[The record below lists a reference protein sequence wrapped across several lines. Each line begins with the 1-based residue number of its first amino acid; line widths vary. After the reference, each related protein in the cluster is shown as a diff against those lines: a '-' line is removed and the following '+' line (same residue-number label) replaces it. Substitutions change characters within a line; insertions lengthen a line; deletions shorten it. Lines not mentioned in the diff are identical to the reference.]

1 MTDVAEMTDVG
12 EITQT
17 VETGNAP
24 NVTTQTLHSEP
35 NAIDAVSQKEAV
47 AKEETIVD
55 NAMVTDVV
63 GMTAEVE
70 MIAEVEMTV
79 AGEITQTVEIGNAPN
94 VTTQTLHSEPN
105 AIDAVSQK
113 EAVAKEETIE
123 GDAMATDVAEMTA
136 EVEMT
141 VAEMTDVDA
150 EMIIAALTPIM
161 TGIVVN
167 VTIPTSHLEPNVIV
181 VAPLKEEVAHHLN
194 NGKVMTVE
202 LAKEGMPLNLELVIG
217 IAHNVE
223 NQTSQKEMI
232 ALDVDARKELEA
244 LDLKATI
251 EN

>member
-1 MTDVAEMTDVG
+1 
-12 EITQT
+12 
-17 VETGNAP
+17 
-24 NVTTQTLHSEP
+24 
-35 NAIDAVSQKEAV
+35 
-47 AKEETIVD
+47 
-55 NAMVTDVV
+55 
-63 GMTAEVE
+63 
-70 MIAEVEMTV
+70 MTV

-217 IAHNVE
+217 IAHNCGKSNFAKRNDCFGCGRSKRVGGPR
-223 NQTSQKEMI
+223 SKGHH
-232 ALDVDARKELEA
+232 RK
-244 LDLKATI
+244 LKDPPPLHSAKYGR
-251 EN
+251 EQRRNNE

>member
-1 MTDVAEMTDVG
+1 MQRIWLVLKLQLGLENLERISVQMTIEEAAMTDVAEMTDVG

-24 NVTTQTLHSEP
+24 NVTTQTLHLEP

-55 NAMVTDVV
+55 
-63 GMTAEVE
+63 
-70 MIAEVEMTV
+70 
-79 AGEITQTVEIGNAPN
+79 
-94 VTTQTLHSEPN
+94 
-105 AIDAVSQK
+105 
-113 EAVAKEETIE
+113 
-123 GDAMATDVAEMTA
+123 DAMATGVVEMTA
-136 EVEMT
+136 EAEMT

-161 TGIVVN
+161 TGFVVN

-181 VAPLKEEVAHHLN
+181 VALPKEEVAHHLN

-217 IAHNVE
+217 IARNVE

>member
-1 MTDVAEMTDVG
+1 MQRIWLVLKLQLGLENLGIISVQMTIEEAAMIDVAEMTGVAEMTVAG

-55 NAMVTDVV
+55 DAMV
-63 GMTAEVE
+63 
-70 MIAEVEMTV
+70 
-79 AGEITQTVEIGNAPN
+79 IG
-94 VTTQTLHSEPN
+94 
-105 AIDAVSQK
+105 
-113 EAVAKEETIE
+113 
-123 GDAMATDVAEMTA
+123 VAEMTA
-136 EVEMT
+136 EVEMI
-141 VAEMTDVDA
+141 VVEMTDVDA

-167 VTIPTSHLEPNVIV
+167 VTIPTSHLETNVIV
-181 VAPLKEEVAHHLN
+181 VAPPKEEVAPHLN
-194 NGKVMTVE
+194 NGKVMTAE
-202 LAKEGMPLNLELVIG
+202 LAKEEIPLNLELAIG
-217 IAHNVE
+217 IARNVE
-223 NQTSQKEMI
+223 NLTSQKEMI
-232 ALDVDARKELEA
+232 ALGVDARKELEA

>member
-1 MTDVAEMTDVG
+1 
-12 EITQT
+12 
-17 VETGNAP
+17 
-24 NVTTQTLHSEP
+24 
-35 NAIDAVSQKEAV
+35 
-47 AKEETIVD
+47 
-55 NAMVTDVV
+55 
-63 GMTAEVE
+63 
-70 MIAEVEMTV
+70 
-79 AGEITQTVEIGNAPN
+79 
-94 VTTQTLHSEPN
+94 
-105 AIDAVSQK
+105 
-113 EAVAKEETIE
+113 
-123 GDAMATDVAEMTA
+123 
-136 EVEMT
+136 
-141 VAEMTDVDA
+141 
-150 EMIIAALTPIM
+150 M

-181 VAPLKEEVAHHLN
+181 VAPPKEEVAHHLN

>member
-1 MTDVAEMTDVG
+1 MQRIWLVLKLQLEQGNQEIISVQMTIEEAAMTDVAEMTAEAEMTGAG

-17 VETGNAP
+17 AETGNAP

-35 NAIDAVSQKEAV
+35 NAIDAVSQKEVV
-47 AKEETIVD
+47 AKEETIVVD
-55 NAMVTDVV
+55 VMV
-63 GMTAEVE
+63 
-70 MIAEVEMTV
+70 
-79 AGEITQTVEIGNAPN
+79 
-94 VTTQTLHSEPN
+94 
-105 AIDAVSQK
+105 
-113 EAVAKEETIE
+113 
-123 GDAMATDVAEMTA
+123 TDVAEMTA
-136 EVEMT
+136 EEEMI

-150 EMIIAALTPIM
+150 EMIIVALTPIM

-167 VTIPTSHLEPNVIV
+167 VTIPTSHLETNVIV
-181 VAPLKEEVAHHLN
+181 VAPPKEEVAPHLN

-202 LAKEGMPLNLELVIG
+202 LAKEERLLNLELVIG

>member
-1 MTDVAEMTDVG
+1 MTDVAEMTAEAEMTGAG

-17 VETGNAP
+17 AETGNAP

-35 NAIDAVSQKEAV
+35 NAIDAVSQKEVV
-47 AKEETIVD
+47 AKEETIVVD
-55 NAMVTDVV
+55 VMV
-63 GMTAEVE
+63 
-70 MIAEVEMTV
+70 
-79 AGEITQTVEIGNAPN
+79 
-94 VTTQTLHSEPN
+94 
-105 AIDAVSQK
+105 
-113 EAVAKEETIE
+113 
-123 GDAMATDVAEMTA
+123 TDVAEMTA
-136 EVEMT
+136 EEEMI

-150 EMIIAALTPIM
+150 EMIIVALTPIM

-167 VTIPTSHLEPNVIV
+167 VTIPTSHLETNVIV
-181 VAPLKEEVAHHLN
+181 VAPPKEEVAPHLN

-202 LAKEGMPLNLELVIG
+202 LAKEERLLNLELVIG